1 MAKKSTFVII
11 DGNALIH
18 RAFHA
23 LPLTLTTRDGK
34 PINAVYGFTSVL
46 LKVLKELHPEY
57 VAVAFDPPGKV
68 FRHKDFADYKATR
81 VKQPQELYDQFPR
94 VKKIVESF
102 NIPQFEV
109 PGYEA
114 DDVIGTLTAT
124 KAPVQKVIVTGDMDT
139 LQLVDADTSVTTL
152 KKGIGE
158 TFTFTPKTV
167 EERFG
172 LKPNQMIDYK
182 ALRGDPSD
190 NIPGVNG
197 IGEKTASE
205 LLQKFGT
212 VDKLYAALKSAKGPL
227 RSEASG
233 SASGGKGKLAGVSD
247 SVQEKLRRGEKDA
260 KLSKKLATIVR
271 DVPLEFSLAATSRK
285 HYDRARVAELF
296 RTLQFTSLLARLPEN
311 EATEEKSEA
320 PAVRSGATYIAIT
333 DEAHFKEFFAGL
345 QKAKSFAVD
354 SETTGLDH
362 FTSKLLGLSFSW
374 EAGKA
379 YFLDTRIKGA
389 AAWLKK
395 IAAVLQDPAKPKET
409 HNGKFDWRMLIEQ
422 GIDLSPLAFDTRI
435 AAYLLNPG
443 QRTYTLEHL
452 AFTEF
457 GYEMQHLEEL
467 IGPRGKKQMP
477 VEMIPLPKLAWYSA
491 EDADMTH
498 RLAER
503 FLPEL
508 KKRNL
513 LKLFQEIEMPLITV
527 LGRMERAGIE
537 IDRAFLGAMAKK
549 VGSDLATLE
558 QKIFK
563 AAGTTFNIGSPIQL
577 KEVLF
582 EKLQIATKGVG
593 KTKTGLST
601 AADQL
606 EKLKDA
612 HPIIPFLSEWR
623 ELSKLKSTYLDALPQ
638 LVHPKTGRL
647 HTSFN
652 QTIAATGR
660 LSSSDPNLQNIPV
673 RTELGREIR
682 KAFIARRGFRL
693 ISVDYSQIELRVVA
707 HLAGDQTMIDTFRRN
722 EDIHR
727 RTAAEIN
734 GVSLDKVT
742 KEQRYAAKEVN
753 FGVLYGMG
761 SVGLSQRTGISRD
774 EARAFIDKYFVV
786 FRAVAQFL
794 EEVKAQ
800 AVSQGYV
807 ETLFGR
813 RRYLPEIRSGNP
825 MLRAAAERMA
835 INMPVQGTAADIM
848 KMAMIVI
855 DKKLGEVSKESR
867 MLLQVHDEL
876 VFEVPEKDVQKVAKF
891 VQSEMKH
898 IHPLKVPIEVE
909 VKVGK
914 NWGVMEPLS
923 P

>member
-1 MAKKSTFVII
+1 MERGKRQRKNMSTRKPIFVVI

-23 LPLTLTTRDGK
+23 LPSTLTTRDGK

-46 LKVLKELHPEY
+46 LKVLKDLKPAY
-57 VAVAFDPPGKV
+57 IAVAFDPPGKV
-68 FRHKDFADYKATR
+68 FRHKDYAAYKATR
-81 VKQPQELYDQFPR
+81 IKAPQELYDQIPK
-94 VKKIVESF
+94 VKEIVESF
-102 NIPQFEV
+102 NIPAFEV
-109 PGYEA
+109 PGFEA
-114 DDVIGTLTAT
+114 DDVIGTLT
-124 KAPVQKVIVTGDMDT
+124 KKPAPVSKVIVTGDMDT

-158 TFTFTPKTV
+158 TVTFTPKTV

-172 LKPNQMIDYK
+172 LKPSQMIDFK
-182 ALRGDPSD
+182 GLRGDPSD

-197 IGEKTASE
+197 IGEKTAAD
-205 LLQKFGT
+205 LLQRFGT
-212 VDKLYAALKSAKGPL
+212 VEKLYSVL
-227 RSEASG
+227 R
-233 SASGGKGKLAGVSD
+233 KGKLAGVSD
-247 SVQEKLRRGEKDA
+247 AVQEKLRQGEKDA
-260 KLSKKLATIVR
+260 KLSKQLATIVR
-271 DVPLEFSLAATSRK
+271 DVPLDFSLAATSRK
-285 HYDRARVAELF
+285 QYDRARVAELF

-311 EATEEKSEA
+311 EATEEKSEE
-320 PAVRSGATYIAIT
+320 PAARSDATYTAIT
-333 DEAHFKEFFAGL
+333 DEAIFKEFFAGL
-345 QKAKSFAVD
+345 RKAATFSVD

-379 YFLDTRIKGA
+379 YFLDTRVKGA
-389 AAWLKK
+389 SMWLKK
-395 IAAVLQDPAKPKET
+395 VAEILQDPTKPKET

-422 GIDLSPLAFDTRI
+422 GINLSPLAFDTRI

-443 QRTYTLEHL
+443 QRQYTLEHL

-457 GYEMQHLEEL
+457 GYEMQRLEAL

-513 LKLFQEIEMPLITV
+513 LKLFQEIEMPLVTV
-527 LGRMERAGIE
+527 LGRMERVGVE
-537 IDRAFLGAMAKK
+537 IDRDFLNAMSKQ
-549 VGSDLATLE
+549 VGKDLARLE
-558 QKIFK
+558 GKIHA

-612 HPIIPFLSEWR
+612 HPIIPMLSEWR
-623 ELSKLKSTYLDALPQ
+623 ELSKLQTTYLEALPK
-638 LVHPKTGRL
+638 LVHPKTGRV

-682 KAFIARRGFRL
+682 KAFVARRGFRL
-693 ISVDYSQIELRVVA
+693 LSVDYSQIELRVVA
-707 HLAGDQTMIDTFRRN
+707 HLAGDETMIDTFRRK

-734 GVSLDKVT
+734 GVPLENVT

-761 SVGLSQRTGISRD
+761 STGLAQRTGISRE
-774 EARAFIDKYFVV
+774 EARAFIEKYFLV

-794 EEVKAQ
+794 EETKAL

-835 INMPVQGTAADIM
+835 VNMPVQGTAADLM

-855 DKKLGEVSKESR
+855 DQKLGGVSKDSR

-891 VQSEMKH
+891 VQTEMAH

-909 VKVGK
+909 VKVGR
-914 NWGVMEPLS
+914 NWGEMETRL
-923 P
+923 